1 MEPAPPAEQLRAVID
16 APETPAGLAA
26 ALRDAMAEFDVAAAD
41 GAPPEDVAAIDLA
54 RADLAQTARLM
65 CEAISWGEAGKGDPE
80 RAVGV
85 VLGELALLG
94 RRREAPLRVEPPPG
108 SHESVRITLLWT
120 GDPRALDLALITLR
134 EGLSAQ
140 AAKGPRGSR
149 AERLAR
155 VDLAHQILD
164 GALGEDRDDYDTE
177 PHEHLGV
184 VRWERGGP
192 TP

>member
-1 MEPAPPAEQLRAVID
+1 MEPAPPPD
-16 APETPAGLAA
+16 
-26 ALRDAMAEFDVAAAD
+26 
-41 GAPPEDVAAIDLA
+41 
-54 RADLAQTARLM
+54 
-65 CEAISWGEAGKGDPE
+65 
-80 RAVGV
+80 
-85 VLGELALLG
+85 
-94 RRREAPLRVEPPPG
+94 APLRVEPPPG

-120 GDPRALDLALITLR
+120 GDPRALDLALMTLR

-155 VDLAHQILD
+155 VALAHQILD

-184 VRWERGGP
+184 VRWERGG
-192 TP
+192 TAR